1 MARTQAKRAKD
12 QARDQN
18 VTSIEAGTLPV
29 GKTESRENSPVLAD
43 AEHVLTERL
52 QRQLEGL
59 AVLVEPRL
67 DHLEGRYLRRL
78 EKLGFGPKE
87 RRAINLI
94 TPGAAIRHLFAT
106 NDAGTNDAGK
116 EKPLFAF
123 LEQVEYNGRRLA
135 KLNVNPARVLQALSE
150 YDKLLAA
157 ELGKSDPNGVSRSL
171 EGVRYRWVR
180 EQLHFCVVVT
190 LNNSYYVVREEET
203 RAQSELFHVE
213 IEARHLRDLLEG
225 SMSVLRRYCRADAGQ
240 VFLLDE
246 ARDVWRPQL
255 AHRDVAHREVAHRG
269 VLPEPQPST
278 DLRRRLLSKG
288 FCDVHAEARR
298 QLHTVLDP
306 AWRERYP
313 TVWSVPLIHGRRL
326 AGVMQFGFAKAYE
339 WLPREQDLL
348 YLVAERCLLGA
359 EKVKLMQH
367 LAESENQIRELAS
380 RMMQVEEVE
389 RRRISREL
397 HDEAGQSML
406 TIRLQLEMIEG
417 IIPPELPEARK
428 RLAEVREMTE
438 HTILEVRRLIAAL
451 SPAVLEQLGLAP
463 GIRQL
468 VARFQRLHPAKVVLD
483 LGRLAGLP
491 SKTEAIVY
499 RLVQECINNIAKHSQ
514 ARTVNISVHS
524 ADGLL
529 QVSVEDDGVGFKV
542 EEALAKRDS
551 FGLAGLRERVALLGG
566 VVRIESQPRGVALVP
581 TVQKPRTRKAKAL
594 PAASQKAAAKKKQAD
609 RLAGTSIWIELP
621 VPVEVPAATA

>member
-1 MARTQAKRAKD
+1 MASVISIRKRQKRSK
-12 QARDQN
+12 Q
-18 VTSIEAGTLPV
+18 PV
-29 GKTESRENSPVLAD
+29 AVELIPDNSPVMAD

-67 DHLEGRYLRRL
+67 NALEARYLRRL
-78 EKLGFGPKE
+78 ERLGVGAKE

-94 TPGAAIRHLFAT
+94 TLGAAVRHLFAR
-106 NDAGTNDAGK
+106 GK
-116 EKPLFAF
+116 RPLFAF

-135 KLNVNPARVLQALSE
+135 KLNVNPALVLRALSE
-150 YDKLLAA
+150 YDKLLAG
-157 ELGKSDPNGVSRSL
+157 ELRKSDPNAAAPGL
-171 EGVRYRWVR
+171 EAVRYRWVR
-180 EQLHFCVVVT
+180 EQLHFCVVLT

-203 RAQSELFHVE
+203 RAQSELFHIE
-213 IEARHLRDLLEG
+213 IESRDLTALLEG
-225 SMSVLRRYCRADAGQ
+225 SMGVLKRYCRADAAQ

-246 ARDVWRPQL
+246 SRDEWRAQL
-255 AHRDVAHREVAHRG
+255 SVRG
-269 VLPEPQPST
+269 VRPGPAAST
-278 DLRRRLLSKG
+278 DLLRRVLSKG
-288 FCDVHAEARR
+288 FCDVDADARR
-298 QLHTVLDP
+298 RTLAVLDP
-306 AWRERYP
+306 SWVERFA

-326 AGVMQFGFAKAYE
+326 AGVMQFAFAKPYE

-348 YLVAERCLLGA
+348 DLVAERCLLGA

-367 LAESENQIRELAS
+367 LAESETRIRELAS

-406 TIRLQLEMIEG
+406 TIRLQLELLEG
-417 IIPPELPEARK
+417 LIPAELPDVRQRAAEA
-428 RLAEVREMTE
+428 REMTE

-468 VARFQRLHPAKVVLD
+468 TTRFQRLHPAKVILD
-483 LGRLAGLP
+483 LGHLAGLP
-491 SKTEAIVY
+491 SETEAIVY

-529 QVSVEDDGVGFKV
+529 QVSVEDDGVGFRM
-542 EEALAKRDS
+542 EEALAKRES

-566 VVRIESQPRGVALVP
+566 IVRIESQPRVSGAPVTRPGSRIAR
-581 TVQKPRTRKAKAL
+581 KP
-594 PAASQKAAAKKKQAD
+594 
-609 RLAGTSIWIELP
+609 LAGSRQTGTSIWIELP
-621 VPVEVPAATA
+621 VPVEAAAAIA

>member
-1 MARTQAKRAKD
+1 M
-12 QARDQN
+12 
-18 VTSIEAGTLPV
+18 
-29 GKTESRENSPVLAD
+29 AD
-43 AEHVLTERL
+43 AAHVLTERL

-59 AVLVEPRL
+59 AVLVESRL
-67 DHLEGRYLRRL
+67 DHLESRFLKRL

-94 TPGAAIRHLFAT
+94 TPGAAVRHLFAST
-106 NDAGTNDAGK
+106 DSGRG
-116 EKPLFAF
+116 KPLFAF

-135 KLNVNPARVLQALSE
+135 KLNVNPALVLKALSE
-150 YDKLLAA
+150 YDKLLAG
-157 ELGKSDPNGVSRSL
+157 ELGKSDPQGVSRGL

-190 LNNSYYVVREEET
+190 LNNAYYVVREEET
-203 RAQSELFHVE
+203 RAQSELFHIE
-213 IEARHLRDLLEG
+213 IEARGLSDLLDG
-225 SMSVLRRYCRADAGQ
+225 SMSVLQRYCRADAGQ

-246 ARDVWRPQL
+246 ARDVWRAQLGTAGTRPDPQI
-255 AHRDVAHREVAHRG
+255 
-269 VLPEPQPST
+269 ST
-278 DLRRRLLSKG
+278 DLRRRLLSKAL
-288 FCDVHAEARR
+288 CDVHADERR
-298 QLHTVLDP
+298 RAGIVLDP
-306 AWRERYP
+306 VWREKYP

-326 AGVMQFGFAKAYE
+326 AGVLQFGFAKAYE

-348 YLVAERCLLGA
+348 NLTAERCLLGA
-359 EKVKLMQH
+359 EKVKLLQH

-406 TIRLQLEMIEG
+406 TIRLQLELIEG
-417 IIPPELPEARK
+417 MMPAELGEARK
-428 RLAEVREMTE
+428 RLTEVREMTE

-468 VARFQRLHPAKVVLD
+468 VARFQRLHTAKVVLD
-483 LGRLAGLP
+483 LGRLTGLP

-529 QVSVEDDGVGFKV
+529 QVSVEDDGVGFRV

-566 VVRIESQPRGVALVP
+566 VVRIESQPRVVKPAQP
-581 TVQKPRTRKAKAL
+581 PVQQQARQLTKLR
-594 PAASQKAAAKKKQAD
+594 PAARAKQRPAQRGQRKKIAAERQ
-609 RLAGTSIWIELP
+609 AGTSIWIELP
-621 VPVEVPAATA
+621 VPVEVTAATA

>member
-1 MARTQAKRAKD
+1 MAS
-12 QARDQN
+12 
-18 VTSIEAGTLPV
+18 VTSIQAGNR
-29 GKTESRENSPVLAD
+29 KTAEKGRENSPVLAN
-43 AEHVLTERL
+43 AAHVLTERL
-52 QRQLEGL
+52 QRQLESL
-59 AVLVEPRL
+59 AVLVESRL
-67 DHLEGRYLRRL
+67 DYLEGRFLRRL
-78 EKLGFGPKE
+78 EKLGLGPKE

-94 TPGAAIRHLFAT
+94 TPGAAVRHLFARG
-106 NDAGTNDAGK
+106 DAGRGYSRRGN
-116 EKPLFAF
+116 PLFAF

-135 KLNVNPARVLQALSE
+135 KLNVNPALVLKALSE
-150 YDKLLAA
+150 YDKLLAG
-157 ELGKSDPNGVSRSL
+157 ELGKSDPNGLARGLESL
-171 EGVRYRWVR
+171 RYRWVR
-180 EQLHFCVVVT
+180 EQLHFCVLLT
-190 LNNSYYVVREEET
+190 LNNAYFVVREEET
-203 RAQSELFHVE
+203 RAQSELFHIE
-213 IEARHLRDLLEG
+213 IETRDLHDLLDG
-225 SMSVLRRYCRADAGQ
+225 SMSVLQRYCRADAGQ

-246 ARDVWRPQL
+246 ARDVWRAQL
-255 AHRDVAHREVAHRG
+255 GPVG
-269 VLPEPQPST
+269 VRPEPQAST

-288 FCDVHAEARR
+288 FCDVHADERR
-298 QLHTVLDP
+298 QGHTVLDP
-306 AWRERYP
+306 GWRRRYP

-326 AGVMQFGFAKAYE
+326 AGVMQFGFGKAYE

-359 EKVKLMQH
+359 EKVKLLQH

-417 IIPPELPEARK
+417 ILPAEQGEARK
-428 RLAEVREMTE
+428 RLTEVRQMTE

-483 LGRLAGLP
+483 LGRLTGLP

-524 ADGLL
+524 SDGLL
-529 QVSVEDDGVGFKV
+529 QVSVEDDGVGFTV

-566 VVRIESQPRGVALVP
+566 VVRIESHPRGAPKVEG
-581 TVQKPRTRKAKAL
+581 L
-594 PAASQKAAAKKKQAD
+594 PARSRQASTKTRVTKRSTPPSGERK
-609 RLAGTSIWIELP
+609 AGTSIWIELP
-621 VPVEVPAATA
+621 VPAEHSAAPAAIA

>member
-1 MARTQAKRAKD
+1 MAKITQIRGAGAKF
-12 QARDQN
+12 N
-18 VTSIEAGTLPV
+18 EA
-29 GKTESRENSPVLAD
+29 SSSPVLAD
-43 AEHVLTERL
+43 AAHVLTERL

-59 AVLVEPRL
+59 AVLVESRL
-67 DHLEGRYLRRL
+67 DHLEGRFLKRL
-78 EKLGFGPKE
+78 EKQGFGPKE

-94 TPGAAIRHLFAT
+94 TPGAAIRHLFACA
-106 NDAGTNDAGK
+106 DMGK
-116 EKPLFAF
+116 RKPLFAF

-135 KLNVNPARVLQALSE
+135 KLNVNPSLVLKALSE

-157 ELGKSDPNGVSRSL
+157 ELGKSDPQGITRGL

-180 EQLHFCVVVT
+180 EQLHFCVVLT
-190 LNNSYYVVREEET
+190 LNNSYFVVREEET
-203 RAQSELFHVE
+203 RAQGELFHIE
-213 IEARHLRDLLEG
+213 IETRDLRALLEG
-225 SMSVLRRYCRADAGQ
+225 SMSVLKRYCRADAGQ

-255 AHRDVAHREVAHRG
+255 SARG
-269 VLPEPQPST
+269 LPCEPQAST
-278 DLRRRLLSKG
+278 EIRRRLLSKG
-288 FCDVHAEARR
+288 FCDVHAEERR
-298 QLHTVLDP
+298 KGNTVLD
-306 AWRERYP
+306 ASWRDRYA

-326 AGVMQFGFAKAYE
+326 AGVMQFGFTKAYE

-359 EKVKLMQH
+359 EKVKLLQH

-417 IIPPELPEARK
+417 ILPPELNDARL
-428 RLAEVREMTE
+428 RLAEVRQMTE

-483 LGRLAGLP
+483 LGRLQGLP
-491 SKTEAIVY
+491 KKTEAIVY

-524 ADGLL
+524 SDGLL

-542 EEALAKRDS
+542 DEALAQRDS
-551 FGLAGLRERVALLGG
+551 FGLGGLRERVALLGG
-566 VVRIESQPRGVALVP
+566 VVRIESQPRGAVP
-581 TVQKPRTRKAKAL
+581 AAIPRREKAGASKRKAL
-594 PAASQKAAAKKKQAD
+594 PPKV
-609 RLAGTSIWIELP
+609 RTGTSIWIELP
-621 VPVEVPAATA
+621 VPAESVRPAAIA